1 MEPEDKSMEEL
12 LDQEDVN
19 DFEEIDLDDE
29 HFDEHMNPY
38 EEDSFYRAI
47 DEY

>member
-1 MEPEDKSMEEL
+1 MEPEDKLIEEL
-12 LDQEDVN
+12 FDQEEEN

-29 HFDEHMNPY
+29 HFDEHMKPY
-38 EEDSFYRAI
+38 DEESFYRAI